1 MFSTNSPS
9 SIADS
14 CGLQMILQPHVAGQ
28 KDQPNAAGTAAT
40 EATAETGIEY
50 SHSLCLFV
58 FLSDIQGL
66 LWNQNGDD
74 SSSSTNSGCLGTAGC
89 PTLTPLGVFLYNG
102 FSPGYLG
109 IWPDIWPVLRVSAFW
124 HFPMQ
129 KQKPLTWQQMAWQ
142 LPRQLHKG
150 KEEGR
155 VERGG
160 EGRGVCEV
168 SLRTCVQL
176 SPVSYPSRIVCF

>member
-1 MFSTNSPS
+1 MLLALPLLRQQLRRELN
-9 SIADS
+9 
-14 CGLQMILQPHVAGQ
+14 ILTVCA
-28 KDQPNAAGTAAT
+28 
-40 EATAETGIEY
+40 Y
-50 SHSLCLFV
+50 LF

-66 LWNQNGDD
+66 LWNSNGDD
-74 SSSSTNSGCLGTAGC
+74 SNSTNSGCLRRAGC

-124 HFPMQ
+124 QFPMQ

-155 VERGG
+155 V
-160 EGRGVCEV
+160 GREV